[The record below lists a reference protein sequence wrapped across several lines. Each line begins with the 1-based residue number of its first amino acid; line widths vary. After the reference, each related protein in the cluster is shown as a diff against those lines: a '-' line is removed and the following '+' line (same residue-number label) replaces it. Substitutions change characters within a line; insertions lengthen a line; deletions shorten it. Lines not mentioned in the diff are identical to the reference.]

1 MRRNLQ
7 ASRRSRRVV
16 VELIQSVR
24 RLRPRLGLGG
34 MAGLPALLAL
44 VFWLGRGQ
52 AGERGAPQDIFALA
66 TQSGLN
72 FAAASL
78 EAMGRFFLV
87 VVVALFAGEPV
98 AGEANRGTLRF
109 LLVRPGPRP
118 RRLRGQHVLS
128 LILST
133 GAILLLP
140 LAATLAAPGPVPV
153 LAPRD
158 P

>member
-16 VELIQSVR
+16 VELIKQVR
-24 RLRPRLGLGG
+24 RLRTRLGLGA
-34 MAGLPALLAL
+34 MVGLPALLAL

-78 EAMGRFFLV
+78 QALGRFFLV

-98 AGEANRGTLRF
+98 AGGADWGTLRH
-109 LLVRPGPRP
+109 LLVRPVPRP
-118 RRLRGQHVLS
+118 PPLRDKLVGS
-128 LILST
+128 LPLGT
-133 GAILLLP
+133 GALLLVP
-140 LAATLAAPGPVPV
+140 LSGL
-153 LAPRD
+153 
-158 P
+158 